1 MATEVWPNPQNS
13 MWDFI
18 AVMVRVW
25 RRRVGN
31 VGPQVTDILQISQS
45 TLSRIESGKRRLEGG
60 EAIKLDK
67 AWNTGRMFE
76 LLVWYAS
83 MGHDPQWFPQYID
96 KEAWAHI
103 IRIFESQIIHGLLQT
118 EDYARALITAGSSP
132 EPEDVLRERVMRQGV
147 FERVPPPQV
156 TCLISQ
162 NAIEWPVGNPQ
173 IMEAQLQHLLNLSE
187 LPNVIIRVV
196 PRTYDVGG
204 YPGLNGS
211 FQLMTGEDFGE
222 VCYTES
228 SGGGR
233 LVSTP
238 SDVRG
243 FSVRFDQIGA
253 RALTEGPSRDLIR
266 SMMEAVR

>member
-1 MATEVWPNPQNS
+1 MATEVSPNPQNS

-18 AVMVRVW
+18 AVMVRFW
-25 RRRVGN
+25 RRRMGKN
-31 VGPQVTDILQISQS
+31 GPPVTEILSISQS
-45 TLSRIESGKRRLEGG
+45 TLSRIESGRRRLEGD

-67 AWNTGRMFE
+67 AWNTGRLFE

-83 MGHDPQWFPQYID
+83 MGHDPQWFAQYVD
-96 KEAWAHI
+96 KEARAAI
-103 IRIFESQIIHGLLQT
+103 IRIFESQVVHGLLQT
-118 EDYARALITAGSSP
+118 EDYAHALISAGSSP
-132 EPEDVLRERVMRQGV
+132 DPEKVLQERVMRQSILQ
-147 FERVPPPQV
+147 RPAPPHL

-162 NAIEWPVGNPQ
+162 NALEWPVGSPE
-173 IMEAQLQHLLNLSE
+173 IMRGQLQHLLDLAD

-196 PRTYDVGG
+196 PRTYDVGA

-211 FQLMTGEDFGE
+211 SQLMTGEDFGE

-238 SDVRG
+238 SDVRT
-243 FSVRFDQIGA
+243 FAIRFDRISA
-253 RALTEGPSRDLIR
+253 KALTEGPSRDLIR
-266 SMMEAVR
+266 SLMEAVR